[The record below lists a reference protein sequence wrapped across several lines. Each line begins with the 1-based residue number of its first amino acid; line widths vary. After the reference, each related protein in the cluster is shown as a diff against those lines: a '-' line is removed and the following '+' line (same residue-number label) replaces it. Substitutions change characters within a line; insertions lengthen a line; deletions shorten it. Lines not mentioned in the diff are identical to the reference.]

1 MHCNCIIF
9 NSISKI
15 REVNDDGLICTC
27 CPLITEYKELV
38 KSNKIDI
45 IKDINDYNR
54 KHKKVHSKHSRH
66 HHRHQRRR
74 NRKYDA
80 NNKNNHNRTLPKSRK
95 KFKDKQK

>member
-54 KHKKVHSKHSRH
+54 KNKKVHSKHRH
-66 HHRHQRRR
+66 HQRHQRRR

>member
-54 KHKKVHSKHSRH
+54 KNKKVHSKHRH
-66 HHRHQRRR
+66 HQRHQRRR
-74 NRKYDA
+74 NKKYDT